1 MATPVKAPLKLGVL
15 GVEEGE
21 QMSEEGADSFNT
33 LFGEGQEEE
42 QADGEEGLI
51 GEEEERGEQPGGG
64 IRVPDHPRGGRG
76 VYEKDGEEGQAVPAD
91 ADPYLAGGAVLEVRM
106 LPALQLLWAG
116 LAASRQEGHAGVA
129 SCTVHAAVNRCGSP
143 AISLLCLL
151 WHRATAAR
159 GKGGQE
165 GRRRST
171 SATSG
176 EGWALQ
182 QGRAC
187 IGSQHIC

>member
-1 MATPVKAPLKLGVL
+1 VQQQQQQQQEQQAAGGGDAGGGGGAGVEM

-42 QADGEEGLI
+42 QADGEDGLI

-106 LPALQLLWAG
+106 LPALQL
-116 LAASRQEGHAGVA
+116 
-129 SCTVHAAVNRCGSP
+129 
-143 AISLLCLL
+143 
-151 WHRATAAR
+151 
-159 GKGGQE
+159 
-165 GRRRST
+165 
-171 SATSG
+171 
-176 EGWALQ
+176 
-182 QGRAC
+182 
-187 IGSQHIC
+187 